1 MANAGPWRGAVL
13 LDPQKAF
20 FRALGG
26 REMDLEHAASAGGK
40 AELRAAVKRAK
51 AAGFAGDMEG
61 EGMLLGGLL
70 VVAAGGR
77 VVLARAEE
85 RWGDKADPCAV
96 LAAAREAAGEGAR
109 AGL

>member
-1 MANAGPWRGAVL
+1 MANTGPWPGAVL

-20 FRALGG
+20 FRTLGG
-26 REMDLEHAASAGGK
+26 REMDIDYAASAGGK

-51 AAGFAGDMEG
+51 AAGFAGDMQG

-77 VVLARAEE
+77 AVLARAEE
-85 RWGDKADPCAV
+85 RWGDKADPAAV
-96 LAAAREAAGEGAR
+96 LAAAGEAAGEGAR